1 MGSEPGPL
9 TDDSHDA
16 LERFERELPESH
28 AVLWTVI
35 IVAAAFDVVTTL
47 AGLSVGFGEGNR
59 VARAFLA
66 TYGEAGIGLL
76 KFAALVVLV
85 VTWHYLP
92 DRPAELILT
101 GFAVISV
108 LTVALNALT
117 LLSL

>member
-1 MGSEPGPL
+1 MGSESGSPP
-9 TDDSHDA
+9 DDSRDA

-35 IVAAAFDVVTTL
+35 IVAAVFDVVTTL
-47 AGLSVGFGEGNR
+47 AGLSVGFEEGNR

-66 TYGEAGIGLL
+66 TYGDAGIGLL

-85 VTWHYLP
+85 VTWHSLP
-92 DRPAELILT
+92 DRPAELVLT
-101 GFAVISV
+101 GFAVVSV
-108 LTVALNALT
+108 VTVALNALT

>member
-1 MGSEPGPL
+1 MGDPGPPG
-9 TDDSHDA
+9 DGGRDA

-47 AGLSVGFGEGNR
+47 SGLSVGFAEGNR

-66 TYGEAGIGLL
+66 TYGDAGIGLL
-76 KFAALVVLV
+76 KFTALVVLV
-85 VTWHYLP
+85 VTWHFLP
-92 DRPAELILT
+92 DRPAELVLT
-101 GFAVISV
+101 GFAVVSV

>member
-1 MGSEPGPL
+1 MASGSGS
-9 TDDSHDA
+9 TGDDDPHA
-16 LERFERELPESH
+16 IVRLERDLPESH
-28 AVLWTVI
+28 AVLWTVV

-47 AGLSVGFGEGNR
+47 AGLSAGFDEGNR

-66 TYGEAGIGLL
+66 TYGQAGIGLL
-76 KFAALVVLV
+76 KFVALVVLV
-85 VTWHYLP
+85 IAWYVLP
-92 DRPAELILT
+92 DRDAELVLA

>member
-1 MGSEPGPL
+1 MGS
-9 TDDSHDA
+9 DSSGSDGREA
-16 LERFERELPESH
+16 LARFERNLPESH

-47 AGLSVGFGEGNR
+47 AGLSVGFAEGNR

-85 VTWHYLP
+85 ITWYALP
-92 DRPAELILT
+92 DRPAELVLT
-101 GFAVISV
+101 GFATLSV

>member
-1 MGSEPGPL
+1 MGSESGPPP
-9 TDDSHDA
+9 DDSRDA

-47 AGLSVGFGEGNR
+47 TGLGAGLAEGNR

-66 TYGEAGIGLL
+66 TYGSPGIGLL

-85 VTWHYLP
+85 ITWHYLP
-92 DRPAELILT
+92 DRPAELVLT

-108 LTVALNALT
+108 LTVGLNALT